1 MNNLWWFAL
10 PILLLPVWWH
20 RRKRIENKAALMAT
34 ARFLPRAEPR
44 QTRVW
49 RWSDPLLLLVR
60 CLLLACL
67 TAWLVNPVYSSRGD
81 TVVVTQGTDA
91 AWAERQ
97 AAEAGLAQADRV
109 TLPGAQA
116 LGWVHAHER
125 EWRAEARVLVLGDVP
140 MPATRPLFGRQ
151 VEVRTQP
158 AKVPNSEH
166 HVFIASERAA
176 EWRRMFAALDGPEK
190 IVIDAT
196 PGAATS
202 LIVWDRPGAPP
213 ASMKASLWL
222 VTDARAFPELAKA
235 SKLGALHYADSARGR
250 LWHHAAWPPR
260 DADSARRLLD
270 DWQQLH
276 VGPRPYTLQSQVFA
290 ASKEADAPAPGGGLR
305 DILLIALTALFVLE
319 RMLAHVRKGA
329 Q

>member
-1 MNNLWWFAL
+1 MNLLWWFAL
-10 PILLLPVWWH
+10 PVVLLPIWWH
-20 RRKRIENKAALMAT
+20 RRKRIENKAELMAT

-67 TAWLVNPVYSSRGD
+67 IAWLANPVFPQRGD
-81 TVVVTQGTDA
+81 TVIVTQGADA
-91 AWAERQ
+91 AWAARQ
-97 AAEAGLAQADRV
+97 AADAGLAQAERI

-116 LGWVHAHER
+116 LNWVHAHQR
-125 EWRAEARVLVLGDVP
+125 ELRPDARLLVLGDVP
-140 MPATRPLFGRQ
+140 MRASRPVFGRQ
-151 VEVRTQP
+151 VELRAHAAKP
-158 AKVPNSEH
+158 ANLEH

-176 EWRRMFAALDGPEK
+176 EWRRMFTALDGPEN
-190 IVIDAT
+190 VVVDAA

-202 LIVWDRPGAPP
+202 LIVWDRPAAPP

-222 VTDARAFPELAKA
+222 VTDPAAFPELAKA
-235 SKLGALHYADSARGR
+235 ASLGALRYAATTRGR
-250 LWHHAAWPPR
+250 VWYNAAWPPR

-276 VGPRPYTLQSQVFA
+276 VGPRPYMLQSQVFA
-290 ASKEADAPAPGGGLR
+290 ASKEARAPAPSGGLR
-305 DILLIALTALFVLE
+305 DILLIALVALFVLE
-319 RMLAHVRKGA
+319 RSLAHVRRR
-329 Q
+329 

>member
-1 MNNLWWFAL
+1 MNLLWWFAL
-10 PILLLPVWWH
+10 PVVLLPIWWH

-34 ARFLPRAEPR
+34 ARFLPRTEPR

-67 TAWLVNPVYSSRGD
+67 IAWLANPVFPQRGD
-81 TVVVTQGTDA
+81 TVIVAQGTDA
-91 AWAERQ
+91 AWAEQQ
-97 AAEAGLAQADRV
+97 AAQAGLAQAERV

-116 LGWVHAHER
+116 LGYVHAHER
-125 EWRAEARVLVLGDVP
+125 EWTADARLLVLGDVP
-140 MPATRPLFGRQ
+140 MPAAKPVFGRQ

-158 AKVPNSEH
+158 KAAQVTH
-166 HVFIASERAA
+166 HVHIASARAA
-176 EWRRMFAALDGPEK
+176 EWRRMFTALSGPEK
-190 IVIDAT
+190 IVIDDA
-196 PGAATS
+196 PGKATS
-202 LIVWDRPGAPP
+202 LIVWDRAGAPP

-222 VTDARAFPELAKA
+222 VTDAAAFPELAKA
-235 SKLGALHYADSARGR
+235 RSLDGLRYADTPRGR
-250 LWHHAAWPPR
+250 VWHNAAWPPR

-290 ASKEADAPAPGGGLR
+290 PSKDANAPAPNGGLR
-305 DILLIALTALFVLE
+305 DILLIALAALFVLE
-319 RMLAHVRKGA
+319 RSLAHVGRR
-329 Q
+329 